1 MEELRKPI
9 NINDNSDGDTGA
21 LGGGGGGG
29 GGDDGTP
36 PRPPRRYEF
45 DLRNALNNRLN
56 RHRYGSITLN
66 QEERALG
73 SKKKNSE
80 RQREIAQIPKGT
92 VKSRKSDARLFQP
105 ILPDNSPPI
114 PIRDDYWLPLPV
126 VPSGN
131 NFIKPQLAPKS
142 QFSPKT
148 KPHLPP
154 NPIIDDFARPLTKF
168 IDDKK
173 NAM

>member
-21 LGGGGGGG
+21 LGG

-73 SKKKNSE
+73 SKKKF
-80 RQREIAQIPKGT
+80 R
-92 VKSRKSDARLFQP
+92 
-105 ILPDNSPPI
+105 
-114 PIRDDYWLPLPV
+114 
-126 VPSGN
+126 
-131 NFIKPQLAPKS
+131 
-142 QFSPKT
+142 KT
-148 KPHLPP
+148 KI
-154 NPIIDDFARPLTKF
+154 NSADTKR
-168 IDDKK
+168 
-173 NAM
+173 NS

>member
-21 LGGGGGGG
+21 LGG

-73 SKKKNSE
+73 SKKKI
-80 RQREIAQIPKGT
+80 QK
-92 VKSRKSDARLFQP
+92 
-105 ILPDNSPPI
+105 
-114 PIRDDYWLPLPV
+114 
-126 VPSGN
+126 
-131 NFIKPQLAPKS
+131 
-142 QFSPKT
+142 
-148 KPHLPP
+148 
-154 NPIIDDFARPLTKF
+154 
-168 IDDKK
+168 DKDK
-173 NAM
+173 